1 MGRRLHDLWS
11 ALPAEIQAGEV
22 AAAIVALGE
31 ISGENATEDL
41 LDTIFSRSVSGS
53 ELLSAI

>member
-1 MGRRLHDLWS
+1 
-11 ALPAEIQAGEV
+11 V

-41 LDTIFSRSVSGS
+41 LDTIFSRFCIGK
-53 ELLSAI
+53 